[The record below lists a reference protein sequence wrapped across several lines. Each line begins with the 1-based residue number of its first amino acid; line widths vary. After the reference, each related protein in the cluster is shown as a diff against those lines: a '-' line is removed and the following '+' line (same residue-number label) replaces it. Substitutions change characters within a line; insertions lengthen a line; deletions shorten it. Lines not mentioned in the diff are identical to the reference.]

1 MEDWLSITEAAARL
15 TASGDRIERSALSRY
30 LKQHAEALP
39 KRPDGKANLV
49 EFNALVA
56 HRSENIRIRAMPAEV
71 RPSASP
77 RGASQPA
84 RFAGSQSDGAA
95 RKAQADAAIR
105 ELDLARRLAQTT
117 IVAEVDKAGREAIA
131 LMQSAFER
139 AFEGEAASLSLRYGW
154 DERIVRVALKAFARK
169 GLEVFNREILQR
181 IDAMSRTEDAPET
194 GDLEGQGDLLEEPA
208 QLADV

>member
-49 EFNALVA
+49 EFNALAA
-56 HRSENIRIRAMPAEV
+56 HRAENIRIRAMPAEV
-71 RPSASP
+71 RPGSAP

-139 AFEGEAASLSLRYGW
+139 AFEAEAANLSLRYGW
-154 DERIVRVALKAFARK
+154 EERVVRVALKAFARK

-181 IDAMSRTEDAPET
+181 IDAMRRTDDAPDADT
-194 GDLEGQGDLLEEPA
+194 AGQGDLLDDPA
-208 QLADV
+208 ELADA